1 MRPIHSTISVV
12 GSMPFAPARIG
23 ARFTNIGPWS
33 VPATARMNGTAP
45 RVLWIAGMWLL
56 AICMLTFVMLA
67 DLAASRSA
75 SAAEHTQPAQV
86 REDLWAIPSVV
97 PMLAYVIRPPGDG
110 PSPLVVMNHGVALD
124 PTERSYFPLIEF
136 RQAALWFAQQG
147 YVVVAPI
154 RSGYGITGI
163 EIAERGIFNVFFSGV
178 GRCSD
183 PQFRDAGLAVAA
195 MDGWVIDYMTRQPF
209 VERDKVII
217 VGQSGGGGGSIA
229 LGSQNP
235 ASVRVIIAF
244 AAGRGGHVDGKPNN
258 NCAPDRLVE
267 ATAEFGRTARIPMLW
282 IYTENDTYFGPALSQ
297 RMASAFKAAGGNLE
311 YHLLPP
317 FGHDGHFLVDSADGV
332 SIWTPLVDDFLS
344 RHR

>member
-1 MRPIHSTISVV
+1 M
-12 GSMPFAPARIG
+12 
-23 ARFTNIGPWS
+23 N
-33 VPATARMNGTAP
+33 ATASRA
-45 RVLWIAGMWLL
+45 LWIADMWLP
-56 AICMLTFVMLA
+56 AICMVTLVMLV
-67 DLAASRSA
+67 DLAVGRTA
-75 SAAEHTQPAQV
+75 SAGEQTQPAQV
-86 REDLWAIPSVV
+86 REDLWAIPSIV

-110 PSPLVVMNHGVALD
+110 PNPLVVMNHGVALD

-136 RQAALWFAQQG
+136 RQAALWFAQHG
-147 YVVVAPI
+147 YVVAAPI

-217 VGQSGGGGGSIA
+217 VGQSGGGWGAIA
-229 LGSQNP
+229 LASQNP
-235 ASVRVIIAF
+235 ASVRAIIAF
-244 AAGRGGHVDGKPNN
+244 AAGRGGRVDGKPNN

-267 ATAEFGRTARIPMLW
+267 ATAEFGRTARVPMLW
-282 IYTENDTYFGPALSQ
+282 IYTENDTYFGPTLSQ
-297 RMASAFKAAGGNLE
+297 RMATAFKAAGGNLE

-317 FGHDGHFLVDSADGV
+317 FGQDGHFLVDSADAV
-332 SIWTPLVDDFLS
+332 SIWAPLVDHFLIG
-344 RHR
+344 HR